1 MTHGLTEGVV
11 KFYAVNAFLMCV
23 LLFGMGLQSSWS
35 QDDDLPHVIESETR
49 IPETEIDLSEE
60 LHGHLNDVY
69 LPLQT
74 EGVGTERTPPL
85 FELGDPFLGTGP
97 ISEGFRIPTGAY
109 WQPNLTV
116 WGVYRTAFQGFDNGT
131 PGSQR
136 TEWANRLDLFGQLK
150 LTGSERIVAGFRPF
164 DDDGQFSGYQFHPS
178 DDWVDGLDEELS
190 LLFFEGELG
199 EIFPNLDITD
209 GSLTDIQFSVGRQP
223 IIYQDGMLAF
233 DVIDAI
239 GFAKH
244 NIQTPFDGN
253 MQASF
258 TYGWGDVH
266 RNNNRRDSDADLFG
280 LYTVTDFPDTVIE
293 ADIVYVESDDIDDDL
308 LAMGISASQRI
319 GPLNSI
325 FRILHSE
332 ALEDETP
339 ASSSGTL
346 LFSELSWTPPATYN
360 ILYWD
365 LYYAIDQFASA
376 ARGPANGGPLGR
388 TGILHAAVGLGSYQ
402 SPISNRSNDA
412 VGSSVGYQM
421 FFDHQRKHLT
431 LEVGGREG
439 VNNNNES
446 IAAIGAQY
454 QQAIGTRAVVRFDV
468 FGSIQD
474 NADEGWGLRSEFQ
487 WKF

>member
-1 MTHGLTEGVV
+1 MNCKIWNGLIG
-11 KFYAVNAFLMCV
+11 CV
-23 LLFGMGLQSSWS
+23 LLLNMGVLSAWS
-35 QDDDLPHVIESETR
+35 QDEDMPHVIQSETR
-49 IPETEIDLSEE
+49 IPEEDIDLSED
-60 LHGHLNDVY
+60 LHGHLREEY

-74 EGVGTERTPPL
+74 EGMGTDRTPPL
-85 FELGDPFLGTGP
+85 LELGDPFLGTGP

-116 WGVYRTAFQGFDNGT
+116 WGVYRTAFQGFDNGR

-150 LTGSERIVAGFRPF
+150 LTGSERLVAGFRPF
-164 DDDGQFSGYQFHPS
+164 DHEGNFSGYQFHPN
-178 DDWVDGLDEELS
+178 DDWVDALDDELS

-199 EIFPNLDITD
+199 EIFPNIDATD
-209 GSLTDIQFSVGRQP
+209 SSFTDIQFSIGRQP
-223 IIYQDGMLAF
+223 IIYQDGMLVF
-233 DVIDAI
+233 DVMDSVGI
-239 GFAKH
+239 AKH

-253 MQASF
+253 MLASF

-266 RNNNRRDSDADLFG
+266 RNNNRIDSDADFFG
-280 LYTVTDFPDTVIE
+280 IYTITDFYETSIE
-293 ADIVYVESDDIDDDL
+293 ADILYVESDDVDEDV

-319 GPLNSI
+319 GYLNSI
-325 FRILHSE
+325 FRVLHSE
-332 ALEDETP
+332 AFDNETS
-339 ASSSGTL
+339 ASTSGTL
-346 LFSELSWTPPATYN
+346 LFSELSWTPPGTHD

-365 LYYAIDQFASA
+365 LYYAIDQFASG
-376 ARGPANGGPLGR
+376 ARDPETGGPLGR
-388 TGILHAAVGLGSYQ
+388 TGILHEAVGIGGFQ
-402 SPISNRSNDA
+402 SPISNRANDA
-412 VGSSVGYQM
+412 VGSSIGYQM

-431 LEVGGREG
+431 LEIGGREG

-454 QQAIGTRAVVRFDV
+454 QQALGTRAVVRFDV

-474 NADEGWGLRSEFQ
+474 NFDEGWGVRSEFQ